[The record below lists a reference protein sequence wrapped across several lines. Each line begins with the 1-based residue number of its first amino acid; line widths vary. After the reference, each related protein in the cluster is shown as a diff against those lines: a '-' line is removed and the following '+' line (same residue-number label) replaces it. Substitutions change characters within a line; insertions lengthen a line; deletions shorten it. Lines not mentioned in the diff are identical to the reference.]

1 MERSNGKRDQVY
13 AHVHLPRVE
22 RRVKNKTKRDARVSS
37 NNIFPVAGIG
47 CSAGGVEALQ
57 FFFQNMP
64 PDSGIA
70 FIVVSHLARDYH
82 SLLPEIVARHA
93 RMPVTTALD
102 GETIEPNTVYICP
115 PNHILR
121 VEKRTLQLT
130 PRLSDQQHKP
140 IDVFLGS
147 LAEDFAE
154 ASIGILLS
162 GSGSDGALGMKAIKG
177 CGGLTVAQ
185 GGNGKGPLHSQM
197 PDAAIAS
204 GMVDIVARVEQIPS
218 RLADY
223 AHSFRLLESKADRDV
238 ERRTDD
244 DAAERYQLI
253 YALLLS
259 QVGHD
264 FSGYKEKS
272 FTRRVRRRM
281 QVVGVTRLEEY
292 IARLKKDPD
301 EVNLLFRDLL
311 IGVTNFFRDPEAF
324 EALAQLV
331 IPRLFE
337 GKAPADSVR
346 VWCPACATGEEVYS
360 LAILLREHMDGI
372 RTPPKVQ
379 IFATDIDEQAIAIG
393 RTGYY
398 PRQML
403 EGVSPGRLKRF
414 FASDDVSYTVR
425 KELRDLCIFSAHSVM
440 RDPPFSR
447 VDLISCRNLLI
458 YLDGAFQSR
467 VIPVFHFALREGG
480 FLFLGTSENVTQHA
494 DLFAPVDKKHRI
506 FQRRDHVVSP
516 VRFPFVP
523 QARSLPATREL
534 RQDQATAAAN
544 LRRSVENRVVER
556 FAPAHVVVNAQG
568 DILHFSPRT
577 GKYLEPATGSPNR
590 QLLAMAR
597 KGLRLYLRSALRE
610 AVQTRAPV
618 TREHV
623 EVELDER
630 KQLVDLTIEPFGS
643 HEDPLF
649 LVLFSD
655 VGRAFSPA
663 ASEPASRLEA
673 RPEHSRELEHEVREL
688 REHLQSTIEEYDSS
702 VEELKSSNEELQSI
716 NEELQSTNE
725 ELETSKE
732 ELQAVN
738 EELHTV
744 NAELNSKVDELDR
757 AHNDLRNL
765 FDSTQI
771 ATIFLDR
778 DFRIRSFTPPAT
790 ELFNLIS
797 SDCGR
802 PLTDIVSKFKSHEL
816 RRDVET
822 VLERGEPIERSVRRS
837 DGRADYLMRILPYR
851 AHDHMVEGVIVTF
864 VEITRILEAEAQQ
877 RAMVEELNHRVR
889 NMLTVVN
896 AIARQTLAQTQSPQ
910 EFAAAFEGRIQA
922 MAASHSLLSRENWR
936 EVFLRD
942 LITEQLKPHQLG
954 PGERIEVNGPDVH
967 LTPNAAVA
975 LGLVVHEFTT
985 NAVKHGSLSQ
995 ANGRVSIV
1003 WSIQDEPT
1011 GLVLQWTEAGG
1022 PAAKKPAR
1030 KGFGTTLIERELKQ
1044 IGGNAKLG
1052 YKDTG
1057 FEATLSI
1064 PFDPKLMSMGPGA
1077 KPS

>member
-1 MERSNGKRDQVY
+1 MI
-13 AHVHLPRVE
+13 
-22 RRVKNKTKRDARVSS
+22 NKTKRDARVSS
-37 NNIFPVAGIG
+37 NDIFPVAGIG

-64 PDSGIA
+64 PDSGLA
-70 FIVVSHLARDYH
+70 FIVVSHLARDYP

-93 RMPVTTALD
+93 RMPVTAALD
-102 GETIEPNTVYICP
+102 GQTIEPNTVYICP

-130 PRLSDQQHKP
+130 LRLSEQPHKP
-140 IDVFLGS
+140 IDVFLSS

-162 GSGSDGALGMKAIKG
+162 GSGSDGALGMKAIKE

-223 AHSFRLLESKADRDV
+223 AHSFRLLESKADRDF
-238 ERRTDD
+238 EHGTDD
-244 DAAERYQLI
+244 DVAERYQPI
-253 YALLLS
+253 YSLLLS

-292 IARLKKDPD
+292 IARLKTDPD

-311 IGVTNFFRDPEAF
+311 IGVTNFFRDAEAF
-324 EALAQLV
+324 EALTQLV

-337 GKAPADSVR
+337 GNAPADSVR
-346 VWCPACATGEEVYS
+346 VWCPACSTGEEVYS
-360 LAILLREHMDGI
+360 LAILLREHTDGI

-379 IFATDIDEQAIAIG
+379 IFATDIDEQAIAIA

-403 EGVSPGRLKRF
+403 GGMSPGRLKRF

-425 KELRDLCIFSAHSVM
+425 KELRDLCIFSAHSVV

-458 YLDGAFQSR
+458 YLGGQFQSQI
-467 VIPVFHFALREGG
+467 IPVFHFALREGG

-506 FQRRDHVVSP
+506 FQRRDHVLSP

-523 QARSLPATREL
+523 QARSLQSTRER
-534 RQDQATAAAN
+534 RQDQATTAAN
-544 LRRSVENRVVER
+544 LRRSVESRVVER
-556 FAPAHVVVNAQG
+556 FAPAHVVVNAEG

-577 GKYLEPATGSPNR
+577 GKYLEPASGLPNR
-590 QLLAMAR
+590 QLLGMAR

-618 TREHV
+618 SREHV

-630 KQLVDLTIEPFGS
+630 KQLVNLTIEPFGP

-655 VGRAFSPA
+655 AGRAA
-663 ASEPASRLEA
+663 ASKPAPRLEA
-673 RPEHSRELEHEVREL
+673 RTEPSRELEHEVSEL
-688 REHLQSTIEEYDSS
+688 REQLQSTIEEYDSS

-778 DFRIRSFTPPAT
+778 NFRIRSFTPPAT

-802 PLTDIVSKFKSHEL
+802 PLTDIVSKFENQEL

-822 VLERGEPIERSVRRS
+822 VLERGEPIERSIRRS

-851 AHDHMVEGVIVTF
+851 AHDHIVEGVIVTF

-975 LGLVVHEFTT
+975 LGLVVHEFAT

-995 ANGRVSIV
+995 ANGRVSIT
-1003 WSIQDEPT
+1003 WSIQGNSSE
-1011 GLVLQWTEAGG
+1011 LVLQWTEAGG
-1022 PAAKKPAR
+1022 PPAKKPAR

-1044 IGGNAKLG
+1044 IGGNARLG
-1052 YKDTG
+1052 YKETG

-1064 PFDPKLMSMGPGA
+1064 PFDPKLMSFGPETSR
-1077 KPS
+1077 PD